1 MFESFPAVVSDQR
14 NAQIRSDV
22 ANRRPKNDKALFIRF
37 DRAVKKEQVSDW
49 NHNNAA
55 KIFDS

>member
-14 NAQIRSDV
+14 NAQVRSDV

-37 DRAVKKEQVSDW
+37 DGAVEEEQVSD
-49 NHNNAA
+49 
-55 KIFDS
+55 